1 MAQNT
6 GENRERGIFKTS
18 IIGIITNVFLGLVK
32 ALVGILAGSI
42 ALATDALNNLS
53 DAVSSIITIVG
64 TKLAG
69 KRPTKDYPYGYGRI
83 EYMTALIIGLI
94 VLAAGLGAA
103 KGAIDGI
110 VHPEEVNYS
119 ISFIAI
125 VLITMVVKVILGKY
139 TVSQGEKLNSEALK
153 AAGIDAK
160 NDALVLARL

>member
-32 ALVGILAGSI
+32 ALVGILAGFI

-69 KRPTKDYPYGYGRI
+69 KRPTKDHPYGYGRI

-94 VLAAGLGAA
+94 VLAAGLGAV
-103 KGAIDGI
+103 KGAMI
-110 VHPEEVNYS
+110 
-119 ISFIAI
+119 
-125 VLITMVVKVILGKY
+125 
-139 TVSQGEKLNSEALK
+139 
-153 AAGIDAK
+153 
-160 NDALVLARL
+160 

>member
-1 MAQNT
+1 MVGAFFLSFANLEGELIIWHKT
-6 GENRERGIFKTS
+6 REKIGGENRERGIFKTS

-69 KRPTKDYPYGYGRI
+69 KRPTKDHSYGYGRI

-103 KGAIDGI
+103 KGPMIW
-110 VHPEEVNYS
+110 S
-119 ISFIAI
+119 
-125 VLITMVVKVILGKY
+125 LITMVLTATLGLS
-139 TVSQGEKLNSEALK
+139 T
-153 AAGIDAK
+153 
-160 NDALVLARL
+160 

>member
-6 GENRERGIFKTS
+6 GETRERGIFKTS

-32 ALVGILAGSI
+32 ALVGILAGFI

-69 KRPTKDYPYGYGRI
+69 KRPTKDHPYGYGRI
-83 EYMTALIIGLI
+83 EYITALIIGLI

-103 KGAIDGI
+103 KGPMIW
-110 VHPEEVNYS
+110 S
-119 ISFIAI
+119 
-125 VLITMVVKVILGKY
+125 LITMVLTATLGLS
-139 TVSQGEKLNSEALK
+139 T
-153 AAGIDAK
+153 
-160 NDALVLARL
+160 